1 MSLLSLTIRTSN
13 NNTHSPTEGNTLD
26 AFTTNAKAAPP
37 PSIIPPTAP
46 IGGTLTLNGTAIMP
60 FNGSVLP
67 PQSSSANPPST
78 TTTTVSSSQ
87 TTQTNT
93 LLPPPSQQ
101 TLPPISSNNTSTY
114 WPTLAG
120 GPPPSHYAWTPTL
133 SQVTITLLLQHLR
146 LEDIFLHLLW
156 QGFTALSPGGGGR
169 WAGAYPPAMVKTV
182 GAWAGQAAVHRSTM
196 SEVLGHYNQSL
207 ASTCQLKASAVEGG
221 VEGFVGA
228 VAGVNAALLGALVD
242 SAGRVGEGFVV
253 GLVVAQVGALGRVA
267 GVVNMIQD
275 HMASARVREVGVPV
289 GLAWSYV
296 AGRWVEGCDGFAGTV
311 WPALTVGGKVVEGAV
326 VVKVELVYDGGS
338 GDVFVA
344 WLGAYGL
351 LEFTQ
356 VTESGGKKT
365 AAVPDGWYGD
375 VWIAVVNKNGLTLD
389 ELADHMVAGPERVW
403 ITEPW

>member
-1 MSLLSLTIRTSN
+1 
-13 NNTHSPTEGNTLD
+13 
-26 AFTTNAKAAPP
+26 
-37 PSIIPPTAP
+37 
-46 IGGTLTLNGTAIMP
+46 
-60 FNGSVLP
+60 
-67 PQSSSANPPST
+67 
-78 TTTTVSSSQ
+78 
-87 TTQTNT
+87 
-93 LLPPPSQQ
+93 
-101 TLPPISSNNTSTY
+101 
-114 WPTLAG
+114 
-120 GPPPSHYAWTPTL
+120 
-133 SQVTITLLLQHLR
+133 
-146 LEDIFLHLLW
+146 
-156 QGFTALSPGGGGR
+156 
-169 WAGAYPPAMVKTV
+169 MV
-182 GAWAGQAAVHRSTM
+182 
-196 SEVLGHYNQSL
+196 EVLGHYDNNTSLGGLTTCRLKGDSL
-207 ASTCQLKASAVEGG
+207 A

-267 GVVNMIQD
+267 GVVNMMQD

-289 GLAWSYV
+289 GLAWSFV

-311 WPALTVGGKVVEGAV
+311 WPVLTVGGKVVEGGV
-326 VVKVELVYDGGS
+326 VVTVELVYDGGS
-338 GDVFVA
+338 GEVFVT